1 MNLLCRKQRASG
13 ESNGETKTDSGQ
25 YFDDSVFFDVVRV
38 VIHKVLPEVKLRR
51 VPMSLTIKIENEM
64 RERGTRRPTQ
74 TVINDEN
81 ENSMRK
87 IKKL

>member
-1 MNLLCRKQRASG
+1 MERQRPTPV
-13 ESNGETKTDSGQ
+13 NTLTTR
-25 YFDDSVFFDVVRV
+25 FFFDVVRV